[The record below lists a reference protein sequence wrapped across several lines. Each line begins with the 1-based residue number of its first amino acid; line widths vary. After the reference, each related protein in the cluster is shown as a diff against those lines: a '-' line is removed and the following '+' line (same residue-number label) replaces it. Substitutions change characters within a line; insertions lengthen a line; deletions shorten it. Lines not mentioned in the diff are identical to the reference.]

1 MGRNKPFP
9 KNLRYFAS
17 SSLRYQDFFFK
28 KFPISISFV
37 DTMLFTQHIII
48 IIIIIIIISCQLFNI
63 ISKKGQPASF
73 YYMF

>member
-48 IIIIIIIISCQLFNI
+48 IIIISCQLFNI